1 MLKALARSAVAAL
14 TLTAAAHAAS
24 PFHQGINITR
34 LFDSAQK
41 SGVEIFAPWTNEI
54 SPAELS
60 RLREAGFDFIRLPV
74 DPGPLIT
81 ASDAARAEALAR
93 LFDFLRVAQQAG
105 FAVLVDLH
113 PRPGDFS
120 PAQILTTP
128 DSPKFAQYSAFA
140 AKLAATLQASG
151 NPRLALELMNE
162 PQSTCVKT
170 SGTDWTAFQSQL
182 YRDVRAAAPLLNLF
196 VTGGCY
202 SSVDGLQYFN
212 LPNLRDP
219 RLFVMVHFYEP
230 QFFTH
235 QGAPWSRL
243 THGLAGLVYPPEAS
257 AEDQTLATSAAWAQ
271 QKNLPPDGG
280 DAERKI
286 RDYYSKPFD
295 GRAIQDRLGIAA
307 AWADRQGMPRDHV
320 IVGEFGVMWEG
331 GGLGTGAEALR
342 SRAQWL
348 HDVSH
353 AASSL
358 GFGWAVWG
366 YHGGFGIVSD
376 NAARVL
382 DPTVTQALFGP
393 SPKFAQ

>member
-1 MLKALARSAVAAL
+1 MLKELARSAIAAL
-14 TLTAAAHAAS
+14 ALTAAAHAAS
-24 PFHQGINITR
+24 PFRQGINITR

-41 SGVEIFAPWTNEI
+41 SGAEIFVPWTNEL
-54 SPAELS
+54 SPAELA
-60 RLREAGFDFIRLPV
+60 RLRAAGFDFIRLPV
-74 DPGPLIT
+74 DPGPLI
-81 ASDAARAEALAR
+81 AAPDTMRAEALTR
-93 LFDFLRVAQQAG
+93 LFDFLRTAQQAG
-105 FAVLVDLH
+105 FAVIVDLH
-113 PRPGDFS
+113 PRPGGDYS
-120 PAQILTTP
+120 PAQILAAP
-128 DSPKFAQYSAFA
+128 DSPKFAQYSGFA
-140 AKLAATLQASG
+140 RMLAARLQASA

-162 PQSTCVKT
+162 PQSACVKT
-170 SGTDWTAFQSQL
+170 SGTDWTVFQSGL
-182 YRDVRAAAPLLNLF
+182 YRDVRAAAPLLNLV

-202 SSVDGLQYFN
+202 SGVDGLQY
-212 LPNLRDP
+212 LDLQNLRDS

-235 QGAPWSRL
+235 QGAPWSNL
-243 THGLAGLVYPPEAS
+243 TRGLAGLVYPPEPS
-257 AEDQTLATSAAWAQ
+257 AEDQTFATSAAWAQ
-271 QKNLPPDGG
+271 QKGLPPDGG
-280 DAERKI
+280 DAERKV

-295 GRAIQDRLGIAA
+295 GRAVQDRLSVAA
-307 AWADRQGMPRDHV
+307 AWADRQGIARDHI

-353 AASSL
+353 AASSF

-382 DPTVTQALFGP
+382 DPTVTQALFGR
-393 SPKFAQ
+393 

>member
-1 MLKALARSAVAAL
+1 MLKELARSAVAAL
-14 TLTAAAHAAS
+14 ALAAAAHAAS
-24 PFHQGINITR
+24 PFRQGINITR

-41 SGVEIFAPWTNEI
+41 SGPIFAPWTNEL
-54 SPAELS
+54 SPAELG
-60 RLREAGFDFIRLPV
+60 RLRSAGFDFIRLPV

-81 ASDAARAEALAR
+81 APEAVRAEALAQ

-113 PRPGDFS
+113 PRPGGDDS

-128 DSPKFAQYSAFA
+128 DSPRFVQYSAFA
-140 AKLAATLQASG
+140 RTLAARLQASG

-162 PQSTCVKT
+162 PQSPCVKA
-170 SGTDWTAFQSQL
+170 SGTDWTVFQSQL
-182 YRDVRAAAPLLNLF
+182 YRDVRVAAPLLSLV

-202 SSVDGLQYFN
+202 SSVDGLQN
-212 LPNLRDP
+212 LDLSGQRDP

-230 QFFTH
+230 HFFTH
-235 QGAPWSRL
+235 QGAPWSAL
-243 THGLAGLVYPPEAS
+243 TRGLAGLVYPPDPSE
-257 AEDQTLATSAAWAQ
+257 EDRTLATSAAWAQ
-271 QKNLPPDGG
+271 QKGLPPDNG
-280 DAERKI
+280 DVERKI
-286 RDYYSKPFD
+286 RDYYNKPID
-295 GRAIQDRLGIAA
+295 GRAVQDRLGIAA
-307 AWADRQGMPRDHV
+307 AWADREGIPRDHI

-331 GGLGTGAEALR
+331 GGLGTDVQALR
-342 SRAQWL
+342 SRALWL

-353 AASSL
+353 AAESF

-382 DPTVTQALFGP
+382 DPTVTQALFGR
-393 SPKFAQ
+393 